1 MQNEGCNPG
10 PAGVNRCSAG
20 DCGEV
25 EILLVMVTRTKEV
38 TNCALIYT
46 DTIKLG
52 NKLVVMDL
60 QLQNRSLAWLEME

>member
-1 MQNEGCNPG
+1 
-10 PAGVNRCSAG
+10 
-20 DCGEV
+20 
-25 EILLVMVTRTKEV
+25 MVTRTKEV

-60 QLQNRSLAWLEME
+60 QLQNRSHAWLEME